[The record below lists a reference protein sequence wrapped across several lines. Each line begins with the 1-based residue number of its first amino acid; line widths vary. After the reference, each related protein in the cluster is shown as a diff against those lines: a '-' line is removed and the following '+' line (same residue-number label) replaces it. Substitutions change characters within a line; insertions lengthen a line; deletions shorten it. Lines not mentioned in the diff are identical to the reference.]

1 MAQPKQERLEFDRE
15 LGTIEAKVIE
25 LFSMVAED
33 LPKAT
38 ERSSWAAPMT
48 PCERWLSVT
57 G

>member
-38 ERSSWAAPMT
+38 DVLLNTTAAA
-48 PCERWLSVT
+48 LSLIHI
-57 G
+57 